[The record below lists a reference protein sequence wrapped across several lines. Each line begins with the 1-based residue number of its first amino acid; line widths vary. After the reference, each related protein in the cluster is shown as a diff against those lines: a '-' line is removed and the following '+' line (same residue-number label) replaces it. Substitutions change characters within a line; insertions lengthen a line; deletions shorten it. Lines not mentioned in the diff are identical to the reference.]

1 MDKPIR
7 YRHRG
12 ARLAAILL
20 AAACSDGV
28 SPERRANGSY
38 AVSAAT
44 VRLTGVGSIGA
55 GPATPGGSR
64 VDFDLD
70 VESSLTGRVFVRDW
84 AAVHTDG
91 SVGTLTVTP
100 TDAATRITAVR
111 DGSITCTDPT
121 QGVEV
126 DGVGRLNSGGDSNPA
141 GDEFVEFTVTACDEG
156 PAESGA
162 DVFMMSL
169 PAYGYTAGPD
179 RLSSGDLIKSSDGSP
194 PDNQPP
200 TANFTFSCSL
210 LTCSFVSTSSDDGSI
225 VEYFWDFGD
234 GVGTSAEQ
242 NPSYTYQAGG
252 TYSVGLAVMDDQG
265 ATNVTWQDV
274 TVAQPNQPPLV
285 NAGPDETALVGL
297 LYRLNAS
304 FSDPDDGGPWS
315 YTITWGDGSM
325 STGRTSSPG
334 TISVG
339 HAYFTILPRSFTIHV
354 TVTDAAGASGSDTK
368 VVQVF
373 LL

>member
-1 MDKPIR
+1 
-7 YRHRG
+7 
-12 ARLAAILL
+12 
-20 AAACSDGV
+20 
-28 SPERRANGSY
+28 
-38 AVSAAT
+38 
-44 VRLTGVGSIGA
+44 
-55 GPATPGGSR
+55 
-64 VDFDLD
+64 
-70 VESSLTGRVFVRDW
+70 
-84 AAVHTDG
+84 
-91 SVGTLTVTP
+91 
-100 TDAATRITAVR
+100 
-111 DGSITCTDPT
+111 
-121 QGVEV
+121 
-126 DGVGRLNSGGDSNPA
+126 
-141 GDEFVEFTVTACDEG
+141 
-156 PAESGA
+156 
-162 DVFMMSL
+162 
-169 PAYGYTAGPD
+169 
-179 RLSSGDLIKSSDGSP
+179 
-194 PDNQPP
+194 
-200 TANFTFSCSL
+200 
-210 LTCSFVSTSSDDGSI
+210 
-225 VEYFWDFGD
+225 
-234 GVGTSAEQ
+234 
-242 NPSYTYQAGG
+242 
-252 TYSVGLAVMDDQG
+252 MDDQG